1 MNAELKNLFDKFLF
15 CLIIPAVSVFLI
27 LVLCGVI
34 LITLPI
40 FFLFWI
46 NPVFELYQRI
56 AWKIYDALFELDDKD
71 IELKGIKHE
80 RFLLCI

>member
-15 CLIIPAVSVFLI
+15 CLIVSVVSILLI
-27 LVLCGVI
+27 LALCGVI

-46 NPVFELYQRI
+46 NPVFELYRRI
-56 AWKIYDALFELDDKD
+56 VWKIYDALFELDDKD
-71 IELKGIKHE
+71 IE
-80 RFLLCI
+80 

>member
-27 LVLCGVI
+27 LALCGVI
-34 LITLPI
+34 LITLPV

-56 AWKIYDALFELDDKD
+56 VWKIYDALFELDDKD
-71 IELKGIKHE
+71 IE
-80 RFLLCI
+80 

>member
-27 LVLCGVI
+27 LALCGVI
-34 LITLPI
+34 LITLPM

-46 NPVFELYQRI
+46 NPVFELYQQI
-56 AWKIYDALFELDDKD
+56 VWKIYDALFELDDKD
-71 IELKGIKHE
+71 IE
-80 RFLLCI
+80 

>member
-27 LVLCGVI
+27 LALCGVI

-56 AWKIYDALFELDDKD
+56 VWKISDALFELDDKD
-71 IELKGIKHE
+71 IQ
-80 RFLLCI
+80 

>member
-27 LVLCGVI
+27 LALCGVI
-34 LITLPI
+34 LITLPM

-46 NPVFELYQRI
+46 NPTFELYQQI
-56 AWKIYDALFELDDKD
+56 VWKIYDALFELDDKD
-71 IELKGIKHE
+71 IE
-80 RFLLCI
+80 